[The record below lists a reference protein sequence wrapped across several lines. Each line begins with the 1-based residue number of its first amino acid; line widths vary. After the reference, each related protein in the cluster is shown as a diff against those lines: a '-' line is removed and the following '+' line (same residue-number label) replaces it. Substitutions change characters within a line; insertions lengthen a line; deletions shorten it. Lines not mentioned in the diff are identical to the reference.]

1 MGTSDHSANRFAQL
15 VLLILHIFRDRDSS
29 LEILKLSSISNSWYI
44 FTAMSVDTK
53 SISQNFVYNFLC
65 LRALFLPERF

>member
-15 VLLILHIFRDRDSS
+15 VLLILNIFRESS

-53 SISQNFVYNFLC
+53 SISQNFIYNFLC
-65 LRALFLPERF
+65 LLALFLPERL